1 MLFYTIHIISV
12 GRSKG
17 FTLLAKKGDV
27 ALAGR
32 IRRHMEDCCHFVP
45 FFWGASSERSGGAAP
60 ALTPVQS
67 HRVELSEHFAC
78 ESPSPIV
85 LVLVLLLFCL
95 FCYQIAVFR

>member
-1 MLFYTIHIISV
+1 M
-12 GRSKG
+12 
-17 FTLLAKKGDV
+17 
-27 ALAGR
+27 AGR
-32 IRRHMEDCCHFVP
+32 IRRHMEDCCRFVP

-95 FCYQIAVFR
+95 FCYQIAVFRKLLSQPVSAFCPSLTGCSRLNFQMGLN